1 MIRRLALLFGAVM
14 VLSCLPAT
22 AVADWGDDFDSYADG
37 QLLYGVGGWTGWND
51 DSTYAGVVSSAYAR
65 SAPHS
70 IEIAGDT
77 DAIHPMTGVDSGQW
91 TFTSWMYI
99 PSDLTSLTSF
109 IVQNEY
115 NHGGP
120 YQWAIEIHFD
130 PATDLVWDYFR
141 DPGITQPLPMVYD
154 EWVQLRME
162 IDLDNDYVEQYYNG
176 QLLASGLWAIRG
188 GAVEF
193 ANLDLYAF
201 LVASPVY
208 WDDISLVPEPATFGL
223 LALLA
228 GVALRRR

>member
-1 MIRRLALLFGAVM
+1 MAMRSGLLFGAVM
-14 VLSCLPAT
+14 VLACLPTTAT
-22 AVADWGDDFDSYADG
+22 ADWFENFDSYEDG
-37 QLLYGVGGWTGWND
+37 TLLYHVGGWTGWND
-51 DSTYAGVVSSAYAR
+51 DSTYAGVVSSAYSR
-65 SAPHS
+65 SSPHS

-77 DAIHPMTGVDSGQW
+77 DAIHGFTGVDSGQW

-115 NHGGP
+115 QHGGP

-130 PATDLVWDYFR
+130 PATDQVWDYFR
-141 DPGITQPLPMVYD
+141 DPGIQNPLPIVYD
-154 EWVQLRME
+154 EWVELRME
-162 IDLDNDYVEQYYNG
+162 MDFDADYVEQYYNG

-188 GAVEF
+188 GAVAF

-208 WDDISLVPEPATFGL
+208 WDDLSLVPEPTACVL